1 MACALLIKP
10 HDIGPVWLYFVLA
23 GGLYRKRALQVLA
36 FTVALGVPTVLC
48 VTYFSPHWISEL
60 HYLLSVAGQRGGVN
74 DPGPASTG
82 DHGLAMMTNLQTA
95 LTVIWDNPRFYN
107 PVTWLV
113 AAPMLAIWLI
123 KVARS
128 QVSPLQTWL
137 ALASITPMLLVGM
150 YHRQHDALLMLLAVP
165 ACAMLKSRAG
175 STGKLAVAFTI
186 TAFVFTGNIL
196 WTILFSL
203 VDKLRVPFTPLSER
217 ILIAVI
223 SIPIPVVLLVM
234 TVFYLRTFL
243 RLPNKTAPLE
253 MDGTAL

>member
-1 MACALLIKP
+1 
-10 HDIGPVWLYFVLA
+10 
-23 GGLYRKRALQVLA
+23 
-36 FTVALGVPTVLC
+36 
-48 VTYFSPHWISEL
+48 
-60 HYLLSVAGQRGGVN
+60 
-74 DPGPASTG
+74 
-82 DHGLAMMTNLQTA
+82 
-95 LTVIWDNPRFYN
+95 
-107 PVTWLV
+107 
-113 AAPMLAIWLI
+113 
-123 KVARS
+123 
-128 QVSPLQTWL
+128 
-137 ALASITPMLLVGM
+137 
-150 YHRQHDALLMLLAVP
+150 MLLAVP